1 MIGSCVSW
9 STNHLCGTG
18 ICDVNLGGSV
28 LCSNTSFTHC
38 TTTTTEYSNQ
48 HHTTRTS
55 LTTADTL
62 HLFYLCTFKTCSSS
76 HGGAICLS
84 QISADLEIQSCSFES
99 CTSTNVGGALYF
111 QQLTMQS
118 SITVSS
124 SSFLKCSS
132 NGNSGGSLCLSWMES
147 LSISDCVFLDS
158 QTTVYGG
165 AVYIYKWDVGISN
178 TALSNCLFEDCATS
192 VSGSSGGGGALYFQS
207 CSSIRLD
214 SLRFRECVSTSGNGH
229 DLYFNSQ
236 LPTVSLTTVS
246 NSDSTSTP
254 KENRIYP
261 TTIAVGDVLPTP
273 TETTTLLS
281 QKAQQTTS
289 TTAEIVVTLDRTV
302 TGLLLVL
309 VSNSEGTGRTDTT
322 KAPNIGRV
330 LVFSIESS
338 SIGVCTVST
347 GETGLLQVPLSD
359 NKVVAASLS
368 KHTVS
373 FSDMSLEIIIL
384 HPTFTSAECVL
395 DDSCTRA
402 ILNLEGFD
410 VDGETFVLTLQNN
423 WTLEA
428 TFAENK
434 ARTNFGVIGESS
446 KWMENEMFVITSG
459 TKKDDDSIVV
469 SISSPLYFTIPLAA
483 RLMNIV
489 VSDLNEVT
497 NEVTLSFSSR
507 HLKPDHDYTIT
518 LERKDGKERVVMEL
532 RTNSS
537 GLLSDQIVKLCPS
550 NGNEEEF
557 KNSLGFGEEYE
568 VTRFS
573 AKTGDVDYPI
583 QFSRILVSMP
593 IEPVRIT
600 LASCKKEDADK
611 TVVSVEGS
619 GLIENET
626 YTLTLSGTPTDQLL
640 LDIHETSI
648 SVLASSSTEAKSVPL
663 LLSST
668 TESSLLFGHRY
679 KITGI
684 TNGSVAGMVV
694 GTPSF
699 TTHSEPALTSLSC
712 KLKEG
717 DAKTAEIW
725 LLGTNI
731 PDGLYNLVLKGKGKS
746 GEIEQ
751 PIKIVESAGR
761 LEIAVFS
768 SSLLEYGGKYEVV
781 SLSMSSL
788 TVALPTSATYRLLQ
802 VPDAP
807 ARVRSASCVVA
818 GEKKTR
824 VEVVIC
830 GEILPVK
837 GTLSVKVNAVGS
849 SGSTSGSEIGLPDT
863 TIGSEENPTIEIEV
877 YDVSNPCLEY
887 GKTYELTSLTFSETT
902 SWILDESVRFSVP
915 CEPVR
920 VTAASCTK
928 EDADEIVVS
937 VEGSGFVS
945 EEFYSHCH
953 ISPRFR
959 NNNPHI

>member
-1 MIGSCVSW
+1 MIGSCVSC

-18 ICDVNLGGSV
+18 LRDVNLGGSV
-28 LCSNTSFTHC
+28 LCSNTSYTHC

-48 HHTTRTS
+48 HHTTQTKLS
-55 LTTADTL
+55 TADTL
-62 HLFYLCTFKTCSSS
+62 HLFSLCTFKACSGSN
-76 HGGAICLS
+76 GGAIYLFKL
-84 QISADLEIQSCSFES
+84 SADLEITSCSFDS
-99 CTSTNVGGALYF
+99 CSGGAGGAVYF
-111 QQLTMQS
+111 QQLTIQS
-118 SITVSS
+118 SVVISS
-124 SSFLKCSS
+124 SSFFQCSS
-132 NGNSGGSLCLSWMES
+132 NLNSGGSLCLNNMES
-147 LSISDCVFLDS
+147 LAISDCVILDS

-402 ILNLEGFD
+402 ILNLEGSD
-410 VDGETFVLTLQNN
+410 VDGESFELTLQNGS
-423 WTLEA
+423 TFEA
-428 TFAENK
+428 TFSVNK
-434 ARTNFGVIGESS
+434 ARIDLGVIGESP
-446 KWMENEMFVITSG
+446 KWMENEVFVITSG
-459 TKKDDDSIVV
+459 TKKGDDSIFV
-469 SISSPLYFTIPLAA
+469 SMPSPLYFTIPLAA

-489 VSDLNEVT
+489 VSDLNEAAM
-497 NEVTLSFSSR
+497 EVTLSFSSR
-507 HLKPDHDYTIT
+507 LLKPEHDYSIT
-518 LERKDGKERVVMEL
+518 LERKDGKVRAVMDV

-537 GLLSDQIVKLCPS
+537 GLLADQTVTLYPS

-557 KNSLGFGEEYE
+557 PNSMEFGDEYE
-568 VTRFS
+568 VTAFS

-583 QFSRILVSMP
+583 QFSRILVTMP

-600 LASCKKEDADK
+600 SASCTTNEADW
-611 TVVSVEGS
+611 TVVSVDGS

-626 YTLTLSGTPTDQLL
+626 YSLNLSGTPTDQLL

-668 TESSLLFGHRY
+668 SGSSLLFGHTY
-679 KITGI
+679 TITAI
-684 TNGSVAGMVV
+684 TNGSVTGIVD

-699 TTHSEPALTSLSC
+699 TTRSAPAQPSLISMSC
-712 KLKEG
+712 MLKEG
-717 DAKTAEIW
+717 DAKTAEVSIT
-725 LLGTNI
+725 GSNI
-731 PDGLYNLVLKGKGKS
+731 ADGLYTLVLKGK
-746 GEIEQ
+746 
-751 PIKIVESAGR
+751 R
-761 LEIAVFS
+761 
-768 SSLLEYGGKYEVV
+768 
-781 SLSMSSL
+781 MS
-788 TVALPTSATYRLLQ
+788 Q
-802 VPDAP
+802 AP
-807 ARVRSASCVVA
+807 S
-818 GEKKTR
+818 
-824 VEVVIC
+824 
-830 GEILPVK
+830 
-837 GTLSVKVNAVGS
+837 
-849 SGSTSGSEIGLPDT
+849 DT
-863 TIGSEENPTIEIEV
+863 
-877 YDVSNPCLEY
+877 
-887 GKTYELTSLTFSETT
+887 
-902 SWILDESVRFSVP
+902 
-915 CEPVR
+915 
-920 VTAASCTK
+920 
-928 EDADEIVVS
+928 
-937 VEGSGFVS
+937 
-945 EEFYSHCH
+945 
-953 ISPRFR
+953 
-959 NNNPHI
+959 